1 MRGERFVAPLSRL
14 ALAAGMALLLLGP
27 ARAQVLNGNQWPNP
41 RLTALTPTGGKPG
54 TTFEVGF
61 AGTETDAPQG
71 LLFSHP
77 GIKAEPIIPP
87 PPKVDPKAKP
97 DPKKKPAPPTPIT
110 RLRITIAPDVPIG
123 SYDVR
128 LVNKYG
134 VSNPR
139 VFVVTD
145 LNPLDEKEPNNDV
158 EQAQKIAIGTVI
170 SGSLANGVDVE
181 YSQFTGKKGQRVLV
195 HCMAASIDS
204 RLQPELRVFDMAGRQ
219 IAYDR
224 ASVGQDGLVDVTL
237 PEDGD
242 YRIRLNQFAYT
253 GGGADYFYRLNVST
267 GPWVDAVFPPMVEP
281 GKSAQI
287 TLFGRNLPGGKAD
300 PTALVDGRVLDRL
313 TVTVNAPAA
322 DEQLTFEGLIGSQA
336 ATLDGFTYRFRGPT
350 GVANPR
356 LLTFA
361 TAPVVL
367 ENDDNDTA
375 AKAQLIS
382 TPCEVAGRV
391 DKRRDRDWFVFEA
404 KKGQTLMIEA
414 YSHRLGAPTDLYV
427 SVRNLQGKTPQEITL
442 LDDPNAADNLGMR
455 IYTSSND
462 PAPYRF
468 VAPADGKYHL
478 LVASHTADTQADPTH
493 IYRLRLTPPRPDF
506 RLVAMPADKHRPDT
520 LSTGP
525 SGRDHYTVFASRR
538 DGFKGDITL
547 TVEGLP
553 PGLTSPPQI
562 LSRNMKSAH
571 LVLTAAPDA
580 KPFTGTVRVVGTALI
595 DGKKVARTARPA
607 TVTWPVQPQQNIPT
621 ITRLDH
627 ALMLAVRDKGP
638 GLLTAAT
645 DKLTVKLGEKVV
657 VGLKLQRHLPEF
669 KGNFQVTPV
678 QGDFP
683 PNLNIPNVTFAPGK
697 DDQKVSFAVPANVP
711 PGTYNLVFR
720 GFAPVPL
727 PKVKGKNVNA
737 VLVSSPVTLTVLPT
751 KVANLTVDN
760 ANLTVKTGA
769 EGTVAVR
776 VARLYDY
783 ADAFKVE
790 LIVPPNV
797 KALRPVS
804 ATIAPGA
811 NEVKLKFQVPQGTPP
826 GNVPNLVIRATA
838 VVNGNVTLVHETK
851 INVNVVK
858 K

>member
-1 MRGERFVAPLSRL
+1 MRGDRFVAPLGRL
-14 ALAAGMALLLLGP
+14 ALAVGAALLLIGP
-27 ARAQVLNGNQWPNP
+27 ARAQVINGNQWPNP
-41 RLTALTPTGGKPG
+41 RLSVLTPTGGKPG

-61 AGTETDAPQG
+61 AGTETDAPQA

-77 GIKAEPIIPP
+77 GLKAEPIIPP

-97 DPKKKPAPPTPIT
+97 DPKKKPAPPPPIT
-110 RLRITIAPDVPIG
+110 KLRVTIAPDVPIG
-123 SYDVR
+123 AYDVR

-139 VFVVTD
+139 VFVVSD
-145 LNPLDEKEPNNDV
+145 LTPVIEKEPNNDV
-158 EQAQKIAIGTVI
+158 EQAQKIDVGSAITGN
-170 SGSLANGVDVE
+170 LANGVDVD
-181 YSQFTGKKGQRVLV
+181 YCVFAGKKGQRVLV
-195 HCMAASIDS
+195 HCMTASIDS
-204 RLQPELRVFDMAGRQ
+204 RLHPELRIFDPAGRQ

-224 ASVGQDGLVDVTL
+224 ATAGQDGLVDVTL
-237 PEDGD
+237 PEDGE
-242 YRIRLNQFAYT
+242 YRVRLNQFAYT

-281 GKSAQI
+281 GKTAQV
-287 TLFGRNLPGGKAD
+287 TLYGRNLPGGKAD
-300 PTALVDGRVLDRL
+300 PSAVIDGRVLDKL

-322 DEQLTFEGLIGSQA
+322 ADALTFEGVVGSQA

-350 GVANPR
+350 GAANPR

-375 AKAQLIS
+375 AKAQTIP

-391 DKRRDRDWFVFEA
+391 DKKRDRDWFVFEA
-404 KKGQTLMIEA
+404 KKGQTLIIEA
-414 YSHRLGAPTDLYV
+414 FSHRLGAPTDLYI

-442 LDDPNAADNLGMR
+442 IDDPNAADNLAMR

-478 LVASHTADTQADPTH
+478 LVASHTADTHADPLH
-493 IYRLRLTPPRPDF
+493 VYRLRLSPPAPDF

-520 LSTGP
+520 LSMGP
-525 SGRDHYTVFASRR
+525 SGRDHYTVFAARR
-538 DGFKGDITL
+538 DGFKGDIML
-547 TVEGLP
+547 SVEGLP
-553 PGLTSPPQI
+553 PGVTCPPQI
-562 LSRNMKSAH
+562 LAGKMKFAH
-571 LVLTAAPDA
+571 LVLSAAADA
-580 KPFTGTVRVVGTALI
+580 KPFTGVVKVVGTATI
-595 DGKKVARTARPA
+595 DGKKVVRTARPA
-607 TVTWPVQPQQNIPT
+607 TVTWPVQAQQNIPT

-627 ALMLAVRDKGP
+627 ALMIAVRDKGP

-657 VGLKLQRHLPEF
+657 LGLKLQRHRPEF

-678 QGDFP
+678 QGDYP

-697 DDQKVSFAVPANVP
+697 DEQKVTFVVPAIVP

-727 PKVKGKNVNA
+727 PNVKGKNVNA
-737 VLVSSPVTLTVLPT
+737 VLCASPVTLTILPT

-769 EGTVAVR
+769 AGMLAVR
-776 VARLYDY
+776 VARLYEY

-797 KALRPVS
+797 KAIRPVG

-811 NEVKLKFQVPQGTPP
+811 NEVKLQIQVPTGTPP
-826 GNVPNLVIRATA
+826 GNVPNLVVRATA

-858 K
+858 